1 LKVLVGMRR
10 SFMEKSIFKYILK
23 YSAAQQIYLLGVILA
38 FYPFLFISL
47 DLPKIII
54 NRAIKPNS
62 DGDIFEAPIFG
73 YEIEFDVTQ
82 LTFLLILSFA
92 YLALVFITGGF
103 KYYISVY
110 KGRMGERLLRRL
122 RYQLYTR
129 ILRFPIPHFKKVS
142 QGELIP
148 MITAEV
154 EPLGGFIGIAFADP
168 LFFGG
173 QLVLILGYIFLQ
185 DWKLGL
191 AAAALIPVQG
201 FIIPKLQKKVNA
213 LGKQRVQN
221 VRRLSDHLGES
232 VSGIG
237 EIHAHDTS
245 NLELSRFANRLGGI
259 YLIRYEIYRRK
270 FFVKFLNNF
279 IDKLTPFF
287 FFSIG
292 GYLVIEGHLTVG
304 ALVAVLNAYKDLAS
318 PWKEL
323 LAWYQ
328 QKEDVRIKYEQV
340 VEQFEPQG
348 MLEENL
354 QHDEPTASSPITGEL
369 TVNNVSL
376 ADDDGVRSIEAV
388 SFDTP
393 SDAHVAIVGSSG
405 SGKDDLAQVLAR
417 LLAPTS
423 GRILFGGQDIANM
436 PEAVTG
442 RDIAYVGSNA
452 YLQAF
457 SVGDNLVYGLKHRP
471 LVEHEYE
478 GPDATAA
485 SLAKAESAETGN
497 SPHDYNADWV
507 DYAAAAVSDREALMD
522 RVNEL
527 LGMVELSE
535 DVYQM
540 GLRGTINPKER
551 GDIADR
557 IMSARHAL
565 RDRLSEPEIAP
576 LIEPFD
582 QTRFNTNA
590 SVAENILFG
599 LPVDDSFDLEKLA
612 EHPYIQQVLDK
623 VGLTEDFL
631 AMGQN
636 VAQTMVE
643 LFADLPPGHEFFDQF
658 SFIDSEDLPDYQTL
672 LGRAARGAD
681 SLTEE
686 DRLRLISLPFKL
698 SPARHRL
705 DLIDE
710 RMMERIL
717 EARAAFAADL
727 PEALREKVAFF
738 DVDAYNPT
746 ASLQDNILFGKLAYG
761 QAQSAAK
768 VGEVIADVINSL
780 DLRDTVISVGL
791 DFPAGIG
798 GARLSQAQRQK
809 LAIARAVI
817 KEPKLLILNEAAV
830 SLDQSAQTTILENIL
845 THRQGRGVVWVLNRI
860 ADAQKFDEI
869 IVMKDGRLA
878 ENGTFDDLAS
888 KDGEFKSLQDAG

>member
-1 LKVLVGMRR
+1 
-10 SFMEKSIFKYILK
+10 MEKSIFKYILK
-23 YSAAQQIYLLGVILA
+23 YSTAQQIYLLCVILA

-54 NRAIKPNS
+54 NRAITPNA
-62 DGDIFEAPIFG
+62 DGGVFAAPIFG
-73 YEIEFDVTQ
+73 YEIEFDVSQ
-82 LTFLLILSFA
+82 LTFLLILSFF

-103 KYYISVY
+103 KYYINVF

-129 ILRFPIPHFKKVS
+129 ILRFPLPHFKKVS

-148 MITAEV
+148 MVTAEV

-173 QLVLILGYIFLQ
+173 QLMLILGYIFLQ
-185 DWKLGL
+185 DWRLGL

-221 VRRLSDHLGES
+221 VRRLSDHLAES

-245 NLELSRFANRLGGI
+245 NLELSRFSSRLGGI

-292 GYLVIEGHLTVG
+292 GFLVIEGHLTVG

-369 TVNNVSL
+369 SVSNVSV
-376 ADDDGVRSIEAV
+376 ADEDGVRSIDAV
-388 SFDTP
+388 SFTTL
-393 SDAHVAIVGSSG
+393 STAHVAIVGSSG
-405 SGKDDLAQVLAR
+405 SGKDDLAQVVAR

-423 GRILFGGQDIANM
+423 GRVLFGGQDIAKM

-452 YLQAF
+452 YLQSV

-471 LVEHEYE
+471 LVDREYNAA
-478 GPDATAA
+478 DTAA
-485 SLAKAESAETGN
+485 ATLETAEAAETGN
-497 SPHDYNADWV
+497 SPYDYNADWV
-507 DYAAAAVSDREALMD
+507 DYSAAGVSDGEALIG
-522 RVNEL
+522 RVNTL
-527 LGMVELSE
+527 LGMVELSD
-535 DVYQM
+535 DVYQL
-540 GLRGTINPKER
+540 GLRGTINPKKR
-551 GDIADR
+551 GDIEER

-599 LPVDDSFDLEKLA
+599 LPVGDSFDLEKLA
-612 EHPYIQQVLDK
+612 EHPYIRQILDK

-631 AMGQN
+631 AIGQN

-643 LFADLPPGHEFFDQF
+643 LFADLPPGHEFFEKF
-658 SFIDSEDLPDYQTL
+658 SFIDAEDLPDYQTL

-681 SLTEE
+681 GLTEE

-698 SPARHRL
+698 NLARHRL

-717 EARAAFAADL
+717 EAREAFAADL
-727 PEALREKVAFF
+727 PEALSDKVAFF

-768 VGEVIADVINSL
+768 VREVIADVIDNL

-791 DFPAGIG
+791 DFPAGTG

-817 KEPKLLILNEAAV
+817 KEPALLILNEAAV
-830 SLDQSAQTTILENIL
+830 SLDQSVQAVILDNIL
-845 THRQGRGVVWVLNRI
+845 NERHGRGVIWVLNRI

-869 IVMKDGRLA
+869 IVMKDGRVV
-878 ENGTFDDLAS
+878 ENGSYDNLSAQ
-888 KDGEFKSLQDAG
+888 DGEFKALLGSV

>member
-1 LKVLVGMRR
+1 
-10 SFMEKSIFKYILK
+10 MENSIFKFILR
-23 YSAAQQIYLLGVILA
+23 YSKAQQIYLLGVILA

-47 DLPKIII
+47 DLPKIIV
-54 NRAIKPNS
+54 NRAIKPNA
-62 DGDIFEAPIFG
+62 DGDVFEAPIFG
-73 YEIEFDVTQ
+73 YEIEFDVSQ
-82 LTFLLILSFA
+82 LSFLLILSFT

-168 LFFGG
+168 VFFGG
-173 QLVLILGYIFLQ
+173 QLALIIGYILLQ
-185 DWKLGL
+185 DPYLGL
-191 AAAALIPVQG
+191 AAASLIPVQG

-213 LGKQRVQN
+213 LGKQRVQS
-221 VRRLSDHLGES
+221 VRRLADHLGET

-245 NLELSRFANRLGGI
+245 NLEMARFANRLGGI

-292 GYLVIEGHLTVG
+292 GYLVIEGQLTVG

-348 MLEENL
+348 MLEE
-354 QHDEPTASSPITGEL
+354 QMQYDEPVALSPVTGEL
-369 TVNNVSL
+369 SVNNVSL
-376 ADDDGVRSIEAV
+376 MDDDGVRSIEAV
-388 SFDTP
+388 SFATP
-393 SDAHVAIVGSSG
+393 SNAHLAIVGASG
-405 SGKDDLAQVLAR
+405 SGKDDLAQVMAR
-417 LLAPTS
+417 LLAPSS
-423 GRILFGGQDIANM
+423 GRILVGGQDIANM
-436 PEAVTG
+436 PESVTG
-442 RDIAYVGSNA
+442 RDIAYVGPNA

-471 LVEHEYE
+471 LIDREYDGE
-478 GPDATAA
+478 DLRMAA
-485 SLAKAESAETGN
+485 LEKGEARETGN

-507 DYAAAAVSDREALMD
+507 DYAAAGVSGHDALMD
-522 RVNEL
+522 RINDL
-527 LGMVELSE
+527 LALVDLSD

-540 GLRGTINPKER
+540 GLRGTIDPGKR
-551 GDIADR
+551 SDIADR
-557 IMSARHAL
+557 IMAARRAL
-565 RDRLSEPEIAP
+565 RDRLTEPEIAP

-582 QTRFNTNA
+582 RARFNTNA

-599 LPVDDSFDLEKLA
+599 LPVDESFDLEKLA
-612 EHPYIQQVLDK
+612 EHPYIRQVLDT
-623 VGLTEDFL
+623 VGLSGDFL
-631 AMGQN
+631 AMGEN

-658 SFIDSEDLPDYQTL
+658 SFIDSEELPDYQTL
-672 LGRAARGAD
+672 LGRAARGVD
-681 SLTEE
+681 GLTEE

-698 SPARHRL
+698 IPARHRL

-717 EARAAFAADL
+717 EAREAFARDL
-727 PEALREKVAFF
+727 PESLRDKVAFF
-738 DVDAYNPT
+738 DVDTYNPT

-768 VGEVIADVINSL
+768 VGAVIADVIQSL
-780 DLRDTVISVGL
+780 ELRQTVIIVGL

-809 LAIARAVI
+809 LAIARAI
-817 KEPKLLILNEAAV
+817 LKEPKLLILNEAGV
-830 SLDQSAQTTILENIL
+830 SLDQSSQAEILENIL
-845 THRQGRGVVWVLNRI
+845 DLRQGQGVIWVLNRI
-860 ADAQKFDEI
+860 GDAQKFDSI
-869 IVMKDGRLA
+869 IVMKEGRVAQSGAYDELS
-878 ENGTFDDLAS
+878 S
-888 KDGEFKSLQDAG
+888 KDGEFKTLLDAG

>member
-1 LKVLVGMRR
+1 
-10 SFMEKSIFKYILK
+10 MENSIFKFILR
-23 YSAAQQIYLLGVILA
+23 YSARQQIYLLFVILA
-38 FYPFLFISL
+38 FYPFLFITL
-47 DLPKIII
+47 DLPKLII
-54 NRAIKPNS
+54 NRAIKSNG
-62 DGDIFEAPIFG
+62 DGGPFYAPLFG
-73 YEIEFDVTQ
+73 FEIEFEVTQ
-82 LTFLLILSFA
+82 VTFLLILSFT

-173 QLVLILGYIFLQ
+173 QLALIIGYILLQ
-185 DWKLGL
+185 DWQLGL
-191 AAAALIPVQG
+191 AAAAMIPVQG
-201 FIIPKLQKKVNA
+201 FIIPKLQKRVNV

-221 VRRLSDHLGES
+221 VRRLADHLGET

-245 NLELSRFANRLGGI
+245 NLEMSRFSNRLGGI
-259 YLIRYEIYRRK
+259 YWIRYEIYRRK
-270 FFVKFLNNF
+270 FFIKFLNNF

-292 GYLVIEGHLTVG
+292 GFLVIDGELTVG

-348 MLEENL
+348 MLDEQH
-354 QHDEPTASSPITGEL
+354 QHDEPTVSSPITGEIS
-369 TVNNVSL
+369 VNNVSL
-376 ADDDGVRSIEAV
+376 ADEDGVRSIEAA
-388 SFDTP
+388 SFVIPCDGHT
-393 SDAHVAIVGSSG
+393 AIVGVSG
-405 SGKDDLAQVLAR
+405 SGKDELSQVLAR
-417 LLAPTS
+417 LLAQTS
-423 GRILFGGQDIANM
+423 GNILIGGQDIANM
-436 PEAVTG
+436 PESVTG
-442 RDIAYVGSNA
+442 RDIAYVGPNA

-471 LVEHEYE
+471 LVPAVYE
-478 GPDATAA
+478 GEEAA
-485 SLAKAESAETGN
+485 QQKDEVEEAEVTGN
-497 SPHDYNADWV
+497 SAHDFNADWV
-507 DYAAAAVSDREALMD
+507 DYAAAGVPDRDALMA
-522 RVNEL
+522 RVNEML
-527 LGMVELSE
+527 ALVDFSD

-540 GLRGTINPKER
+540 GLRGTIDPER
-551 GDIADR
+551 RGEFADR
-557 IMSARHAL
+557 IMSARRAL

-582 QTRFNTNA
+582 PALFNTNA

-599 LPVDDSFDLEKLA
+599 LPVDGSFDLEQLA
-612 EHPYIQQVLDK
+612 ENAYIREILDK
-623 VGLTEDFL
+623 VGLSDDFL
-631 AMGQN
+631 AMGQQ
-636 VAQTMVE
+636 VASTMVE
-643 LFADLPPGHEFFDQF
+643 LFADLPPGHEFFEQF
-658 SFIDSEDLPDYQTL
+658 SFIDSEDLPEFQTL
-672 LGRAARGAD
+672 LGRAARGVD
-681 SLTEE
+681 GLTEE

-698 SPARHRL
+698 IPARHRL
-705 DLIDE
+705 DLIDD
-710 RMMERIL
+710 RMQERIL
-717 EARAAFAADL
+717 EARKVFAQDL
-727 PEALREKVAFF
+727 PENLRDKVAFF
-738 DVDAYNPT
+738 DVEAYNPT

-768 VGEVIADVINSL
+768 VGAVIADVID
-780 DLRDTVISVGL
+780 DLELRQTVITVGL

-798 GARLSQAQRQK
+798 GARLSAAQRQK
-809 LAIARAVI
+809 LAIARAVV
-817 KEPKLLILNEAAV
+817 KDPNLLILNEAGV
-830 SLDQSAQTTILENIL
+830 SLDASVQTKILDNIL
-845 THRQGRGVVWVLNRI
+845 TLRSAKSVIWVLNRV
-860 ADAQKFDEI
+860 ADAKQFKHI
-869 IVMKDGRLA
+869 VVMKDGRVA
-878 ENGTFDDLAS
+878 QTGSFDELS
-888 KDGEFKSLQDAG
+888 TKDGEFKTLLDVG

>member
-1 LKVLVGMRR
+1 
-10 SFMEKSIFKYILK
+10 MEKSIFKYILK
-23 YSAAQQIYLLGVILA
+23 YSTAQQIYLLCVILA

-54 NRAIKPNS
+54 NRAITPNA
-62 DGDIFEAPIFG
+62 DGGVFAAPIFG
-73 YEIEFDVTQ
+73 YEIEFDVSQ
-82 LTFLLILSFA
+82 LTFLLILSFF

-103 KYYISVY
+103 KYYINVF

-129 ILRFPIPHFKKVS
+129 ILRFPLPHFKKVS

-148 MITAEV
+148 MVTAEV

-173 QLVLILGYIFLQ
+173 QLMLILGYIFLQ

-221 VRRLSDHLGES
+221 VRRLSDHLSES

-245 NLELSRFANRLGGI
+245 NLELSRFSSRLGGI

-292 GYLVIEGHLTVG
+292 GFLVIEGHLTVG

-369 TVNNVSL
+369 SVSNVSV
-376 ADDDGVRSIEAV
+376 ADEDGVRSIDAV
-388 SFDTP
+388 SFTTP
-393 SDAHVAIVGSSG
+393 STAHVAIVGSSG
-405 SGKDDLAQVLAR
+405 SGKDDLAQVVAR
-417 LLAPTS
+417 LLVPTS
-423 GRILFGGQDIANM
+423 GRVLFGGQDIAKM

-452 YLQAF
+452 YLQSF

-471 LVEHEYE
+471 LVDREYNAA
-478 GPDATAA
+478 DTAA
-485 SLAKAESAETGN
+485 ATLETAEAAETGN
-497 SPHDYNADWV
+497 SPYDYNADWV
-507 DYAAAAVSDREALMD
+507 DYSAAGVSDGEALIG
-522 RVNEL
+522 RVNTL
-527 LGMVELSE
+527 LGMVELSD
-535 DVYQM
+535 DVYQL
-540 GLRGTINPKER
+540 GLRGTINPKKR
-551 GDIADR
+551 GDIEER

-599 LPVDDSFDLEKLA
+599 LPVGDSFDLEKLA
-612 EHPYIQQVLDK
+612 EHPYIRQILDK

-631 AMGQN
+631 AIGQN

-643 LFADLPPGHEFFDQF
+643 LFADLPPGHEFFEKF
-658 SFIDSEDLPDYQTL
+658 SFIDAEDLPDYQTL

-681 SLTEE
+681 GLTEE

-698 SPARHRL
+698 NLARHRL

-717 EARAAFAADL
+717 EAREAFAAAL
-727 PEALREKVAFF
+727 PEARSDKVAFF

-768 VGEVIADVINSL
+768 VREVIADVIDNL

-791 DFPAGIG
+791 DFPAGTG

-817 KEPKLLILNEAAV
+817 KEPALLILNEAAV
-830 SLDQSAQTTILENIL
+830 SLDQSAQAVILDNIL
-845 THRQGRGVVWVLNRI
+845 NERHGRGVIWVLNRI

-869 IVMKDGRLA
+869 IVMKDGRVV
-878 ENGTFDDLAS
+878 ENGSYDNLSAQ
-888 KDGEFKSLQDAG
+888 DGEFKALLGSV